1 MLISGG
7 CRIDMIPLGIP
18 KVMRLFA
25 QSQRDDWHSV
35 DHELQAAFNRLFLM
49 NIPHYLTLP
58 TNRTSLPMTAD
69 KFFRLFSKSSFSE
82 HKDRCDILSS
92 YLDRLNLWPTLF
104 RRYQE
109 EEILKIVPISQW
121 LEEERQRFLGDSTL
135 ESVLQEHQWS
145 LADFDHHL
153 SPA

>member
-1 MLISGG
+1 
-7 CRIDMIPLGIP
+7 
-18 KVMRLFA
+18 
-25 QSQRDDWHSV
+25 
-35 DHELQAAFNRLFLM
+35 
-49 NIPHYLTLP
+49 
-58 TNRTSLPMTAD
+58 MTAD
-69 KFFRLFSKSSFSE
+69 KFFRLFSKSSFPE

-109 EEILKIVPISQW
+109 EEILKIVPISQDW

-153 SPA
+153 SLPEALRLFSVYRFHQGWRDIS